1 MQQSIAENI
10 TQIKAQLPEGV
21 SLVAVSKYH
30 PVKQLQE
37 AYAAG
42 QRIFGE
48 SHAQELVAKAPLMPD
63 DVQWHF
69 IGHLQRNKVRQIMP
83 IVSLIHSVDSIR
95 LLSTID
101 KEAARIG
108 RTVGVL
114 LQLHVAQEE
123 AKSGFAVEELMQ
135 LAENG
140 EFQPFKHV
148 RYRGLMAM
156 ATFTTDT
163 ALIASEFA
171 RVAFTYA
178 TLLEK
183 QIFPGADFNQLSMGM
198 SDDWHIAVEHGA
210 TLVRIGTQIFGPR
223 QY

>member
-30 PVKQLQE
+30 PVQQLQE

-108 RTVGVL
+108 RTVDVL

-171 RVAFTYA
+171 RVASTYA

>member
-108 RTVGVL
+108 RTVDVL
-114 LQLHVAQEE
+114 LQLRVAQEE

-171 RVAFTYA
+171 RVASTYA

>member
-30 PVKQLQE
+30 PVEQLQE

-69 IGHLQRNKVRQIMP
+69 IGHLQRNKVRLIMP

-108 RTVGVL
+108 RSVDVL

-156 ATFTTDT
+156 ATFTSDT

-171 RVAFTYA
+171 RVASTYA

>member
-108 RTVGVL
+108 RSVDVL

-156 ATFTTDT
+156 ATFTTDN

-171 RVAFTYA
+171 RVASTYA

>member
-108 RTVGVL
+108 RTVDVL

-123 AKSGFAVEELMQ
+123 AKSGFAVEELME

-171 RVAFTYA
+171 QVASTYA

-198 SDDWHIAVEHGA
+198 SNDWHIAVEHGA

>member
-30 PVKQLQE
+30 PVEQLQE

-69 IGHLQRNKVRQIMP
+69 IGHLQRNKVRLIMP

-108 RTVGVL
+108 RSVDVL

-171 RVAFTYA
+171 RVASTYA

>member
-108 RTVGVL
+108 RTVDVL

-171 RVAFTYA
+171 RVASTYV

-183 QIFPGADFNQLSMGM
+183 QIFPDADFNQLSMGM

>member
-63 DVQWHF
+63 NVQWHF
-69 IGHLQRNKVRQIMP
+69 IGHLQRNKVRQILP

-108 RTVGVL
+108 RSVDVL

-156 ATFTTDT
+156 ATFTSDT

-171 RVAFTYA
+171 RVASTYT

>member
-108 RTVGVL
+108 RSVDVL

-156 ATFTTDT
+156 ATFTSDT
-163 ALIASEFA
+163 ALIASEFS
-171 RVAFTYA
+171 RVASTYA

>member
-21 SLVAVSKYH
+21 NLVAVSKYH

-108 RTVGVL
+108 RTVDVL

-171 RVAFTYA
+171 RVASTYA

>member
-108 RTVGVL
+108 RSVDVL

-156 ATFTTDT
+156 ATFTSDT

-171 RVAFTYA
+171 QVASTYA

>member
-108 RTVGVL
+108 RTVDVL

-156 ATFTTDT
+156 ATFTSDT

-171 RVAFTYA
+171 RVASTYA
-178 TLLEK
+178 TLLKK

>member
-30 PVKQLQE
+30 PVEQLQE

-48 SHAQELVAKAPLMPD
+48 SHAQELVVKAPLMPD

-108 RTVGVL
+108 RTVDVL

-171 RVAFTYA
+171 QVASTYA

>member
-83 IVSLIHSVDSIR
+83 IVSLIHSVDSLR
-95 LLSTID
+95 LLTTID

-108 RTVGVL
+108 RTVDVL

-123 AKSGFAVEELMQ
+123 AKSGFAVEELME

-171 RVAFTYA
+171 RVASTYA

>member
-1 MQQSIAENI
+1 MHQSIAENI

-48 SHAQELVAKAPLMPD
+48 SHAQELVVKAPLMPD

-108 RTVGVL
+108 RSVDVL

-171 RVAFTYA
+171 RVASTYA

>member
-48 SHAQELVAKAPLMPD
+48 SHAQEFVAKAPLMPD

-108 RTVGVL
+108 RTVDVL

-171 RVAFTYA
+171 RVASTYA

>member
-108 RTVGVL
+108 RTVDVL

-171 RVAFTYA
+171 RVASTYA

>member
-108 RTVGVL
+108 RTVDVL

-156 ATFTTDT
+156 ATFTTDA

-171 RVAFTYA
+171 QVASTYA

>member
-108 RTVGVL
+108 RTVDVL

-171 RVAFTYA
+171 RVASTYA

-183 QIFPGADFNQLSMGM
+183 QIFHGADFNQLSMGM

>member
-108 RTVGVL
+108 RTVDVL

-171 RVAFTYA
+171 RVASTYA

-198 SDDWHIAVEHGA
+198 SDDWHIAVEHDA

>member
-95 LLSTID
+95 LLYTID

-108 RTVGVL
+108 RSVDVL

-171 RVAFTYA
+171 QVASTYA
-178 TLLEK
+178 KLLEK

>member
-30 PVKQLQE
+30 PVEQLQE

-63 DVQWHF
+63 DMQWHF

-108 RTVGVL
+108 RSVDVL

-156 ATFTTDT
+156 ATFTSDT

-171 RVAFTYA
+171 RVASTYA

>member
-108 RTVGVL
+108 RSVDVL

-156 ATFTTDT
+156 ATFTSNT
-163 ALIASEFA
+163 AIIASEFA
-171 RVAFTYA
+171 RVASTYA

>member
-108 RTVGVL
+108 RSVDVL

-171 RVAFTYA
+171 RVASTYA

>member
-108 RTVGVL
+108 RSVDVL

-171 RVAFTYA
+171 RVASTYV

-183 QIFPGADFNQLSMGM
+183 QIFPDADFNQLSMGM

>member
-42 QRIFGE
+42 QRILGE

-108 RTVGVL
+108 RTVDVL

-123 AKSGFAVEELMQ
+123 AKSGFAIEELIQ

-171 RVAFTYA
+171 RVASTYA

-198 SDDWHIAVEHGA
+198 SDDWPLAVEHGA

>member
-30 PVKQLQE
+30 PEKQLQE

-108 RTVGVL
+108 RSVDVL

-171 RVAFTYA
+171 RVASTYA

>member
-30 PVKQLQE
+30 PVEQLQE

-69 IGHLQRNKVRQIMP
+69 IGHLQRNKVRLIMP

-108 RTVGVL
+108 RSVDVL

-171 RVAFTYA
+171 RVASTYT

>member
-10 TQIKAQLPEGV
+10 TQIKAQLPEGG

-108 RTVGVL
+108 RSVDVL

-156 ATFTTDT
+156 ATFTSDT

-171 RVAFTYA
+171 RVASTYA

>member
-108 RTVGVL
+108 RSVDVL

-171 RVAFTYA
+171 RVPSTYA

-183 QIFPGADFNQLSMGM
+183 QIFPDADFNQLSMGM

>member
-108 RTVGVL
+108 RSVDVL

-123 AKSGFAVEELMQ
+123 AKSGLAVEELMQ

-156 ATFTTDT
+156 ATFTSDT

-171 RVAFTYA
+171 RVASTYA

>member
-108 RTVGVL
+108 RSVDVL

-171 RVAFTYA
+171 RVASTYA

-210 TLVRIGTQIFGPR
+210 TLVRIGTNIFGER

>member
-108 RTVGVL
+108 RSVDVL

-171 RVAFTYA
+171 RVASTYT

>member
-1 MQQSIAENI
+1 MQQIIAENI
-10 TQIKAQLPEGV
+10 TKIKAQLPEGV

-108 RTVGVL
+108 RTVDVL

-171 RVAFTYA
+171 RVASTYA

>member
-108 RTVGVL
+108 RSVDVL

-163 ALIASEFA
+163 ALIASEFV
-171 RVAFTYA
+171 RVASTYA

>member
-10 TQIKAQLPEGV
+10 TQIKAQLPERV

-108 RTVGVL
+108 RTVDVL

-156 ATFTTDT
+156 ATFTSDT

-171 RVAFTYA
+171 RVASTFA

>member
-108 RTVGVL
+108 RSVDVL

-163 ALIASEFA
+163 ALITSEFA
-171 RVAFTYA
+171 RVASTYA

>member
-108 RTVGVL
+108 RSVDVL

-163 ALIASEFA
+163 TLIASEFA
-171 RVAFTYA
+171 RVASTYA